1 MSQAGCGAEVTRRWC
16 DMVMRGRRL
25 LEKEMGCARLI
36 AEQKKSV
43 VLVYLLFS
51 AMMHLS
57 RVLVSIGCA

>member
-1 MSQAGCGAEVTRRWC
+1 
-16 DMVMRGRRL
+16 MVMRGRRL